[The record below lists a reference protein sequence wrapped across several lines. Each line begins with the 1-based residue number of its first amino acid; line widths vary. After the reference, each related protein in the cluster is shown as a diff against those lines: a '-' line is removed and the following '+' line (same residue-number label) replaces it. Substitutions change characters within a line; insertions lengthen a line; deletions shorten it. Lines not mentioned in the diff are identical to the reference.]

1 MGFFKKIFKG
11 VGKVFKKI
19 GKGIKKAFMKF
30 GKFMNKAG
38 ILGQVAMAFILP
50 GIGSALGSMVGAAAA
65 SANPILAAAGKVM
78 QFAGKVASAPGKVFS
93 SITKGVTS
101 TLTEFSKTALS
112 KMGVEGKLVEGAA
125 ESFFFGPDSATSRVG
140 TAIKAPFTEKAVLD
154 AVDKTFKDTPEI
166 FKEDQKLID
175 DIAKFSME
183 ETTKPKGLLDKVVEG
198 GKEVITEGVA
208 KGQEIVTDKIEAL
221 GKPKEVLKA
230 GFEVFKENREAQ
242 EAADSYGPTG
252 EVIGLGEFGQDS
264 FQTCPIPTF
273 QVNNTSPISNYA
285 QQVQSMLAD
294 QLTPSQNPFEL
305 MQTFNTGMTPRP
317 VGGP

>member
-65 SANPILAAAGKVM
+65 SANPLIAGMGKVL

-112 KMGVEGKLVEGAA
+112 KMGVEGKLVKGAA

-140 TAIKAPFTEKAVLD
+140 TAITSPFTEKTVLNAIDKTTEELVTTGSEKAVEELGVKAGTEKTEQSLLGKVLD
-154 AVDKTFKDTPEI
+154 PL
-166 FKEDQKLID
+166 KEK
-175 DIAKFSME
+175 A
-183 ETTKPKGLLDKVVEG
+183 
-198 GKEVITEGVA
+198 
-208 KGQEIVTDKIEAL
+208 TDKLEAL
-221 GKPKEVLKA
+221 GDPEKVGSALVKTLTSSQR
-230 GFEVFKENREAQ
+230 ENQ
-242 EAADSYGPTG
+242 EAIESYSVAGQPV
-252 EVIGLGEFGQDS
+252 EFGEFGAGA
-264 FQTCPIPTF
+264 FQTSLVPEIQVAPLQTF
-273 QVNNTSPISNYA
+273 QVPNVDIYNPVPISNFAKRIGDPNYA
-285 QQVQSMLAD
+285 
-294 QLTPSQNPFEL
+294 
-305 MQTFNTGMTPRP
+305 
-317 VGGP
+317 GGP